1 MCTRQIRELPSY
13 IQTTNNPV
21 SKSPIPLASLPTLP
35 AEILLEI
42 TNHLTTKDIAF
53 LRETNR
59 HLSNVLANRVFYSV
73 IKSGHPTSC
82 QEALFEAAFRDDK
95 ELIKKLIRRGILK
108 IAGRTYS
115 PLIEQAI
122 YEFHDAE
129 TIGTLVGCLVEE
141 GVTKDGAI
149 EKAVGLAQGMEREGV
164 VEVLVRYLE

>member
-1 MCTRQIRELPSY
+1 MERYDMEILRHSSIYLH
-13 IQTTNNPV
+13 
-21 SKSPIPLASLPTLP
+21 KSPMPLESLPT
-35 AEILLEI
+35 EILLEI

-59 HLSNVLANRVFYSV
+59 HLSNVSTNRMFCSV

-82 QEALFEAAFRDDK
+82 QVALFEAAFRDDK

-108 IAGRTYS
+108 PAGRTCR

-141 GVTKDGAI
+141 AVIEDGAI
-149 EKAVGLAQGMEREGV
+149 EKAVGLAQRMEREGV